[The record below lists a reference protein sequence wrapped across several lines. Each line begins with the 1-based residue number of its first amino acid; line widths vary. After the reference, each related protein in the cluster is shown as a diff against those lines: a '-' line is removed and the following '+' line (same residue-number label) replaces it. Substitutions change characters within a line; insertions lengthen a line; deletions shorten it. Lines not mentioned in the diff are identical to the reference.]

1 MHFQTRRSSD
11 VWFYYKPN
19 FTRNQI
25 PILHAPLCLDGVRP
39 VNKKQGIRAFAG
51 SQALVARQP
60 LSIGTLWGIL
70 VGGVG
75 VRDGYGYGV
84 AVTS

>member
-1 MHFQTRRSSD
+1 MDFQTRRSTD

-25 PILHAPLCLDGVRP
+25 PILHAPYAWMVSGRVT
-39 VNKKQGIRAFAG
+39 KKQGIRAFAG

>member
-1 MHFQTRRSSD
+1 MPPYAWTVSGQLTKNKASG
-11 VWFYYKPN
+11 PL
-19 FTRNQI
+19 
-25 PILHAPLCLDGVRP
+25 PAPRP
-39 VNKKQGIRAFAG
+39 F
-51 SQALVARQP
+51 VARQP